1 MRASLAVWG
10 VWLAL
15 FLALEL
21 PAAFHLVPWL
31 TLSRTSWQAEE
42 WWPPIRLLLEVFL
55 AVLLL
60 HICFR
65 LTAAALI
72 FVTVV
77 ALVTVAVHL
86 LS

>member
-1 MRASLAVWG
+1 MRTSLAVWG
-10 VWLAL
+10 AWLAL
-15 FLALEL
+15 FLTLEL

-31 TLSRTSWQAEE
+31 TLSRTSWQAEQ
-42 WWPPIRLLLEVFL
+42 WWEPVRLLLEVFL

-65 LTAAALI
+65 LSAAALI

-77 ALVTVAVHL
+77 AVVTVAVHL
-86 LS
+86 LA